1 MTQENSSAGARKE
14 RLWSLDFI
22 FALGMVQF
30 IFAGFTAQYTVIPEY
45 VVHRGGEEWQLG
57 IVIGSFS
64 IATMLVRPHMGR
76 WVGRV
81 GPRKAGVLAG
91 IVFAAGVLLYM
102 PVTNVWVLVPVR
114 MLNGIGMALASI
126 AAFTAV
132 ANLAPPT
139 RRGEGMGFSSIAV
152 SVGGIWAPLVGFYL
166 LDEVSFEW
174 AFIMLA
180 AACAMS
186 GLCAAGVRS
195 AGGAAPSG
203 WESGGDD
210 DVPLISKPALFPT
223 FILLT
228 HTVTL
233 APLITFLPA
242 FAEDRELGNPGLFWT
257 LYSLVSI
264 GVMLVSGP
272 MADRMGRASVIVPG
286 LAFSIGAMFLLLAV
300 DSRPVF
306 LVAAAVY
313 GVGFGLLQPGLQ
325 AFMFDRVPPRER
337 SAAVATNAYA
347 WEVGESGGA
356 LALGPV
362 AGVWGVASTF
372 AIVGAI
378 NAGGLVTFLGNQ
390 IFGSNPQLAP
400 DAQDAQQEWD

>member
-1 MTQENSSAGARKE
+1 MKDQATATAQRE
-14 RLWSLDFI
+14 RLWSLDFVM
-22 FALGMVQF
+22 ALGMVQF

-91 IVFAAGVLLYM
+91 IVFAAAVLLYM
-102 PVTNVWVLVPVR
+102 PVTNVWLMVPVR
-114 MLNGIGMALASI
+114 MLNGIGMALGSI
-126 AAFTAV
+126 AAFTAA

-139 RRGEGMGFSSIAV
+139 RRGEGMGFASIAV

-174 AFIMLA
+174 AFIALA

-186 GLCAAGVRS
+186 GLCAAGMRS
-195 AGGAAPSG
+195 AVGEAQSG
-203 WESGGDD
+203 WDSADGEDI
-210 DVPLISKPALFPT
+210 PLISKPALFPT

-242 FAEDRELGNPGLFWT
+242 FAEDRDLGNPGLFWT

-264 GVMLVSGP
+264 GVMLVSGRT
-272 MADRMGRASVIVPG
+272 ADKMGRASVIIPG
-286 LAFSIGAMFLLLAV
+286 LAFSVGAMFILLAV
-300 DSRPVF
+300 DSRPLF

-313 GVGFGLLQPGLQ
+313 GIGFGLLQPGLQ
-325 AFMFDRVPPRER
+325 AFMFDRVPARER

-347 WEVGESGGA
+347 WEIGESGGA

-378 NAGGLVTFLGNQ
+378 NAGGLVTFAANAV
-390 IFGSNPQLAP
+390 FGSSPVLREEP
-400 DAQDAQQEWD
+400 DESWS